1 MDKPTDYESVLRSSN
16 LLRGTRRKFQNLN
29 LNRNLK
35 YLIPALLSLV
45 LFSSLFVI
53 SMYNNS
59 GNQEEK
65 LQISPKKLLYEEKFG
80 KAHSYEYG
88 DITTAGLMKNVRLN
102 DTCGVSEPKI
112 ICNPKNPNI
121 LAVSANDFSD
131 NAESGCV
138 FISENGGLNWQ
149 TKRVPMSLKFKRSL
163 YSDPWLEY
171 DSYGNLYFTAV
182 QLDIQN
188 KGKEGIFI
196 ARSTDDGTNWK
207 TDFNFIDYN
216 GKVNIY
222 LDRPKI
228 YIDKTP
234 GHNNSINISWY
245 EINGFESYVM
255 FSRSTDGG
263 NSFTPPFT
271 IEKHDVKYN
280 SLTGDQNG
288 NLYIVYLKNE
298 KRLSVKKSTD
308 GGKFWGKEF
317 SYLDIIPSGTKNENQ
332 YVIKNSEKKGIRVNS
347 EPSLCISENNDL
359 MITLSA
365 SGKGSDLSDIYF
377 TKLENNSNAL
387 TKPVKV
393 NSDVTNNDQFFP
405 TVTSDKSGNIF
416 IMYQDSRNDINNIIT
431 ETYLSYSNDG
441 GLTFTDEKL
450 STADFD
456 PLSIAIDRYVSDY
469 NSCVISGGYI
479 VGVWTDGRNNNFDI
493 YAGILNLKDF
503 FENTSH

>member
-1 MDKPTDYESVLRSSN
+1 
-16 LLRGTRRKFQNLN
+16 
-29 LNRNLK
+29 
-35 YLIPALLSLV
+35 
-45 LFSSLFVI
+45 
-53 SMYNNS
+53 MYNNS
-59 GNQEEK
+59 GNQKDK

-80 KAHSYEYG
+80 KTQTYETG
-88 DITTAGLMKNVRLN
+88 DITTAGLLKNVRLN

-138 FISENGGLNWQ
+138 FISADGGINWH
-149 TKRVPMSLKFKRSL
+149 TKRVPLSLKFKRSA

-171 DSYGNLYFTAV
+171 DSYGNLYFTAI

-196 ARSTDDGTNWK
+196 ARSTDDGTTWK

-216 GKVNIY
+216 GKENIH

-228 YIDKTP
+228 FIDKSQDN
-234 GHNNSINISWY
+234 NNSIYISWN
-245 EINGFESYVM
+245 EINGFETYVM

-263 NSFTPPFT
+263 NTFTPPVT
-271 IEKHDVKYN
+271 VEKHDIKYC
-280 SLTGDQNG
+280 SLTGDHNG
-288 NLYIVYLKNE
+288 NLYITYLKNE

-308 GGKFWGKEF
+308 GGKIWEKEI
-317 SYLDIIPSGTKNENQ
+317 SYLDIVPSGIKNENQ
-332 YVIKNSEKKGIRVNS
+332 YVIKNSDKKGIRVNS
-347 EPSLCISENNDL
+347 EPSLSISENYDL
-359 MITLSA
+359 MITFSA
-365 SGKGSDLSDIYF
+365 SGKSNDLSDIYF
-377 TKLENNSNAL
+377 TKLEKNSNIL
-387 TKPVKV
+387 TIPIKV

-405 TVTSDKSGNIF
+405 SVTSDKSGNIF

-431 ETYLSYSNDG
+431 ETYISYSNDG
-441 GLTFTDEKL
+441 GLTFSDEKF

-456 PLSIAIDRYVSDY
+456 PLSIAVDRYVSDY
-469 NSCVISGGYI
+469 NSCVISDGNI

-493 YAGILNLKDF
+493 YAGILNLNEF
-503 FENTSH
+503 FEKTSR

>member
-1 MDKPTDYESVLRSSN
+1 
-16 LLRGTRRKFQNLN
+16 
-29 LNRNLK
+29 
-35 YLIPALLSLV
+35 
-45 LFSSLFVI
+45 
-53 SMYNNS
+53 MYNNS
-59 GNQEEK
+59 GNQKDK

-80 KAHSYEYG
+80 KTQTYETG
-88 DITTAGLMKNVRLN
+88 DITTAGLLKNVRLN

-138 FISENGGLNWQ
+138 FISADGGINWH
-149 TKRVPMSLKFKRSL
+149 TKRVPLSLKFKRSA

-171 DSYGNLYFTAV
+171 DSYGNLYFTAI

-196 ARSTDDGTNWK
+196 ARSTDDGTTWK

-216 GKVNIY
+216 GKENIH

-228 YIDKTP
+228 YIDKSP
-234 GHNNSINISWY
+234 DNNNSIYISWN
-245 EINGFESYVM
+245 EINGFETYVM

-263 NSFTPPFT
+263 NTFTPPVT
-271 IEKHDVKYN
+271 VEKHDIKYC
-280 SLTGDQNG
+280 SLTGDHNG
-288 NLYIVYLKNE
+288 NLYITYLKNE

-308 GGKFWGKEF
+308 GGKIWEKEI
-317 SYLDIIPSGTKNENQ
+317 SYLDIVPSGIKNENQ
-332 YVIKNSEKKGIRVNS
+332 YVIKNSDKKGIRVNS
-347 EPSLCISENNDL
+347 EPSLSISENYDL
-359 MITLSA
+359 MITFSA
-365 SGKGSDLSDIYF
+365 SGKSNDLSDIYF
-377 TKLENNSNAL
+377 TKLEKNSNIL
-387 TKPVKV
+387 TIPIKV

-405 TVTSDKSGNIF
+405 SVTSDKSGNIF

-431 ETYLSYSNDG
+431 ETYISYSNDG
-441 GLTFTDEKL
+441 GLTFSDEKF

-456 PLSIAIDRYVSDY
+456 PLSIAVDRYVSDY
-469 NSCVISGGYI
+469 NSCVISDGNI

-493 YAGILNLKDF
+493 YAGILNLNEF
-503 FENTSH
+503 FEKTSR

>member
-1 MDKPTDYESVLRSSN
+1 
-16 LLRGTRRKFQNLN
+16 
-29 LNRNLK
+29 
-35 YLIPALLSLV
+35 
-45 LFSSLFVI
+45 
-53 SMYNNS
+53 MYNNS
-59 GNQEEK
+59 GNQKDK

-80 KAHSYEYG
+80 KTQTYEHG
-88 DITTAGLMKNVRLN
+88 DITTAGLLKNVRLN

-138 FISENGGLNWQ
+138 FISADGGINWH
-149 TKRVPMSLKFKRSL
+149 TKRVPLSLKFKRSA

-171 DSYGNLYFTAV
+171 DSYGNLYFTAI

-196 ARSTDDGTNWK
+196 ARSTDDGTTWK

-216 GKVNIY
+216 GKENIH

-228 YIDKTP
+228 FIDKSQDN
-234 GHNNSINISWY
+234 NNSIYISWN
-245 EINGFESYVM
+245 EINGFETYVM

-263 NSFTPPFT
+263 NTFTPPVT
-271 IEKHDVKYN
+271 VEKHDIKYC
-280 SLTGDQNG
+280 SLTGDHNG
-288 NLYIVYLKNE
+288 NLYITYLKNE

-308 GGKFWGKEF
+308 GGKIWEKEI
-317 SYLDIIPSGTKNENQ
+317 SYLDIVPSGIKNENQ
-332 YVIKNSEKKGIRVNS
+332 YVIKNSDKKGIRVNS
-347 EPSLCISENNDL
+347 EPSLSISENYDL
-359 MITLSA
+359 MITFSA
-365 SGKGSDLSDIYF
+365 SGKSNDLSDIYF
-377 TKLENNSNAL
+377 TKLEKNSNIL
-387 TKPVKV
+387 TIPIKV

-405 TVTSDKSGNIF
+405 SVTSDKSGNIF

-431 ETYLSYSNDG
+431 ETYISYSNDG
-441 GLTFTDEKL
+441 GLTFSDEKF

-456 PLSIAIDRYVSDY
+456 PLSIAVDRYVSDY
-469 NSCVISGGYI
+469 NSCVISDGNI

-493 YAGILNLKDF
+493 YAGILNLNEF
-503 FENTSH
+503 FEKTSR